1 MRNKKL
7 SSTFFI
13 ALLLYALI
21 NFIMFLNVDSLRTD
35 SAVFWIAWSFAFPL
49 QLLVLAYLGFAVKWR
64 NVLIQ
69 KPLIYPVVITASLI
83 YLATGFIFM
92 LCPID
97 SVKATI
103 ITEAIITVFYAIV
116 LFITKRG
123 SDYITGSQEYTR
135 KKVAFLKILK
145 ADVDDI
151 SRFAVD
157 PALSAALI
165 ELSEQI
171 RYSDPMSSPALA
183 SYEQRICE
191 LIGAAAAD
199 ARRGSYITALSMIKE
214 ASVTLDSRNQRCKLL
229 K

>member
-97 SVKATI
+97 SVKAII